1 MQDTITETGRP
12 TRPAGHGRRRPLTF
26 DRVSFF
32 AVCLGLPLVIFLVF
46 VISPFA
52 QALYYS
58 VTDWSGFST
67 SMNFVGVDNYL
78 KLFADD
84 VFMKSVRNSIVL
96 GLVVPLVTIVLALV
110 LATLVTVGGSG
121 AGAVGGLKR
130 SNLYRVVSFFPYAV
144 PGIVIGIIWA
154 QIYDPSRGLLNAMLT
169 SVGLGGFTDYPWLG
183 DARTA
188 MAASI
193 FVIVWGFVGFYMV
206 LFVAAIRGIE
216 PDLFEAARI
225 DGAGRFR
232 TAVSI
237 TVPLI
242 RDNIQTAYIYLGIAA
257 LDSFAYMAALN
268 AGGGPQNSTLVMS
281 QQLFTTAFTKGQ
293 FGYATAMGVMLAV
306 VTMVFAVLVFTV
318 NRLTGGGDKERPVR
332 QAIP

>member
-1 MQDTITETGRP
+1 
-12 TRPAGHGRRRPLTF
+12 
-26 DRVSFF
+26 VSFF
-32 AVCLGLPLVIFLVF
+32 AVCLGLPLLVFLVF

-58 VTDWSGFST
+58 MTDWSGFSE
-67 SMNFVGVDNYL
+67 SMNFIGVENYVR
-78 KLFADD
+78 LFQDAAF
-84 VFMKSVRNSIVL
+84 VKSMRNSILL
-96 GLVVPLVTIVLALV
+96 GLVVPFVTIVLSLI
-110 LATLVTVGGSG
+110 LASLVTVGGSG
-121 AGAVGGLKR
+121 TGAVRGLKN
-130 SNLYRVVSFFPYAV
+130 SNIYRVVSFFPYTI

-154 QIYDPSRGLLNAMLT
+154 QIYDPSRGILNALLT
-169 SVGLGGFTDYPWLG
+169 SVGLDAFADFAWLG
-183 DARTA
+183 EPRTA
-188 MAASI
+188 MLASI

-257 LDSFAYMAALN
+257 LDSFVYMAALN
-268 AGGGPQNSTLVMS
+268 PTGGPDNSTLVMS
-281 QQLFTTAFTKGQ
+281 QKLFLTAFTKGQ

-306 VTMVFAVLVFTV
+306 VTLVFATLVFAV
-318 NRLTGGGDKERPVR
+318 NRLAGGRDKGGRR
-332 QAIP
+332 